1 MPTAALKFAPILV
14 LLAPTMVAAQQAGA
28 SAARA
33 TMAVSLTVADGSVA
47 KPFDGERFVSGKG
60 AVAKPCNDCV
70 ASPPPRL
77 LAKVAASSGFRP
89 SDRGRKLR

>member
-14 LLAPTMVAAQQAGA
+14 LLAPTMGAAQQAGA

-47 KPFDGERFVSGKG
+47 KPFDGERFPLEQVDDAYARLREGSLDGR
-60 AVAKPCNDCV
+60 AVICPN
-70 ASPPPRL
+70 
-77 LAKVAASSGFRP
+77 G
-89 SDRGRKLR
+89 